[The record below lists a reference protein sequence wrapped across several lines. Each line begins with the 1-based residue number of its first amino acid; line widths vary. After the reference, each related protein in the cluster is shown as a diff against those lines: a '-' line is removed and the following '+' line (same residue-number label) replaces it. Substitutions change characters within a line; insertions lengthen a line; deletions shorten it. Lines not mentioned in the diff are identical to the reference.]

1 MVLFQLLM
9 NTFFFHFHKLRG
21 VAALGEQVYQPV
33 PSEIDRFKM
42 IQEKIHQAE
51 NQEQNNL
58 VVAEEEQQVHQPNE
72 ADEGG
77 GGGGDLARHH
87 PFLNHHQQQQQPP
100 PQLQPHLYH
109 HPHPFLSHLLQRLTG
124 AATLH
129 QPTFV
134 MSHPPPPAQSMMQQQ
149 QQQQLEPPSPLP
161 PAQHHLEQTIP
172 PSPPSLIAASNQQQH
187 FPVLPQF
194 PQVSPTIHHQLA
206 AAQPHQVGGIVGDP
220 LEGIHS
226 GGQQQH
232 LQLQQSVAGSSLSS
246 APHLHPET
254 YQTLMQ
260 KNLVLPGE
268 VPPSSIDKH
277 HLETMNSGGGGGGGD
292 EHVGMETKGDGKFA
306 DDNNPDDEILLQIV
320 ISISISTQQK
330 RTETTEGEGTHTV
343 AIAITEEAAAA
354 RFWRLVAATPAAG
367 PSPSAPTLTATTTR
381 TSARTTTSGHTRS
394 SRRTVRAAVSSTSS
408 PIQMASFRCGSAVV
422 RLVSFEFDFY
432 FLVSISQLC
441 FPPFPASLPIK
452 GYRCKTHYEFGIRID
467 RCICNQNWCNLAP
480 SLHRGGAGTFLYLL
494 LPCFSLLLHWLLL
507 NRILL

>member
-9 NTFFFHFHKLRG
+9 NAFFFFFLFHFDKLRG

-58 VVAEEEQQVHQPNE
+58 VVEEEEQLSPSSATDRCCHPSS
-72 ADEGG
+72 ADLCHVTPTASNVSV
-77 GGGGDLARHH
+77 DDA
-87 PFLNHHQQQQQPP
+87 
-100 PQLQPHLYH
+100 
-109 HPHPFLSHLLQRLTG
+109 TATATAAG
-124 AATLH
+124 A
-129 QPTFV
+129 TFTTA
-134 MSHPPPPAQSMMQQQ
+134 SS
-149 QQQQLEPPSPLP
+149 
-161 PAQHHLEQTIP
+161 
-172 PSPPSLIAASNQQQH
+172 AASPGAEHSTFITTFTNCRFNQQQH

-226 GGQQQH
+226 GGQQ

-277 HLETMNSGGGGGGGD
+277 HLETMNSGGGGGGD
-292 EHVGMETKGDGKFA
+292 EHVGMETKGDEKDRDDRGRGDQHRGNSHHGGGGGSLLAPRRCYACSWSIAQCA
-306 DDNNPDDEILLQIV
+306 DFNCYNNPDICTNNHFRAHKV
-320 ISISISTQQK
+320 QQ
-330 RTETTEGEGTHTV
+330 EDC
-343 AIAITEEAAAA
+343 
-354 RFWRLVAATPAAG
+354 
-367 PSPSAPTLTATTTR
+367 PSGCEQYVVTDPNGL
-381 TSARTTTSGHTRS
+381 
-394 SRRTVRAAVSSTSS
+394 
-408 PIQMASFRCGSAVV
+408 IQMWKRGCA
-422 RLVSFEFDFY
+422 
-432 FLVSISQLC
+432 
-441 FPPFPASLPIK
+441 PPSLPIK

-480 SLHRGGAGTFLYLL
+480 SLHRGGGGTFLYLL

>member
-1 MVLFQLLM
+1 MTAIFYRSQLTRLMAAEKSHRQLIDNLLLICRLIVLPLCGGNVFWQPSSLASSSSFASSDCLFTATEMNPPLLKTMVLFQLLI
-9 NTFFFHFHKLRG
+9 NTFFDFHKLRG

-58 VVAEEEQQVHQPNE
+58 VVEEDQHRPSE
-72 ADEGG
+72 ADE

-87 PFLNHHQQQQQPP
+87 PFLNHHQQQQPP

-124 AATLH
+124 AAATLH

-134 MSHPPPPAQSMMQQQ
+134 MSHPPPPASQSMMQQQ

-161 PAQHHLEQTIP
+161 PAQHHLEQSIP
-172 PSPPSLIAASNQQQH
+172 PSSPPSLIAASNQQQH

-226 GGQQQH
+226 GGQQQQ

-277 HLETMNSGGGGGGGD
+277 HLETMNSGGGGGGD
-292 EHVGMETKGDGKFA
+292 EHVGMETKGDGKLA
-306 DDNNPDDEILLQIV
+306 DNPDDD
-320 ISISISTQQK
+320 SISDSN
-330 RTETTEGEGTHTV
+330 
-343 AIAITEEAAAA
+343 
-354 RFWRLVAATPAAG
+354 FD
-367 PSPSAPTLTATTTR
+367 
-381 TSARTTTSGHTRS
+381 
-394 SRRTVRAAVSSTSS
+394 
-408 PIQMASFRCGSAVV
+408 FN
-422 RLVSFEFDFY
+422 FDFY
-432 FLVSISQLC
+432 FHLTEKDRDDRGRGDQHRGNSHHGGGG
-441 FPPFPASLPIK
+441 SL
-452 GYRCKTHYEFGIRID
+452 
-467 RCICNQNWCNLAP
+467 LAP
-480 SLHRGGAGTFLYLL
+480 RRCYACSWSIAQCADFNCYNNPDICTNNHFRAHKVQQEDCPSGCEQYVVTDPNGLIQMWKRGCAPRKF
-494 LPCFSLLLHWLLL
+494 
-507 NRILL
+507 